1 MIRRIGSWFKR
12 RSGSDKRNRSRVD
25 IGFPAFI
32 EVGDVITPVTT
43 ENLSMNGALCTG
55 ADSFIEGEACQLIIP
70 VAGGIRI
77 AVEGL
82 VVRSDGESTAI
93 RFTGMDPESFTHLRR
108 MVELNAHDPDRI
120 ERELRGEK
128 TTPPESRKS

>member
-1 MIRRIGSWFKR
+1 MIGRVSSWFKR
-12 RSGSDKRNRSRVD
+12 KCGSNKRNRSRVHV
-25 IGFPAFI
+25 GFPAFI

-43 ENLSMNGALCTG
+43 QNLSMNGALCTG

-77 AVEGL
+77 AVEGV

-93 RFTGMDPESFTHLRR
+93 RFTGMDPDSFTHLRR
-108 MVELNAHDPDRI
+108 MVELNANDPDRI
-120 ERELRGEK
+120 ERELRGEDP
-128 TTPPESRKS
+128 TPPECRKS